1 MNEHTDRHAVLRLT
15 DIRKSYNVGTAVEA
29 EILHGV
35 DLTVAAGEFTRADRP
50 IQALAKAPC

>member
-35 DLTVAAGEFTRADRP
+35 NLTVAPRA
-50 IQALAKAPC
+50 